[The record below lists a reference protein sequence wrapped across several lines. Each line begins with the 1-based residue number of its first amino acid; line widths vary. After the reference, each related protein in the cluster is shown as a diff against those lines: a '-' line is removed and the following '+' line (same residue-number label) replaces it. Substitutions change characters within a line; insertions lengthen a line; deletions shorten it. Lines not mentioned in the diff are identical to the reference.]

1 MATRHSQLQR
11 ELRQSKPFVS
21 KSAEAAVSILRTAD
35 TLRRFFTAVLQQYD
49 LTLAQFNVLR
59 ILRGA
64 GPAGAPTLDVAA
76 RLIEATPGITLMMD
90 RLVRKGW
97 VRRLRARADRRQVL
111 CFLTPAGAELLRKVD
126 RPVDLADIRAMAA
139 LSPRQQ
145 STLVRLLDL
154 VRHDL
159 ADAPS
164 PARKE
169 RS

>member
-1 MATRHSQLQR
+1 MPPRHSQVQR
-11 ELRQSKPFVS
+11 ELRQSKPFLS
-21 KSAEAAVSILRTAD
+21 ISAEAAVGILRTAD
-35 TLRRFFTAVLQQYD
+35 TLRRFFTAVLQPYD

-76 RLIEATPGITLMMD
+76 RLIESAPGITLMMD
-90 RLVRKGW
+90 RLVAKGW
-97 VRRLRARADRRQVL
+97 VRRHRARSDRRQVL

-145 STLVRLLDL
+145 STLVRLLDI
-154 VRHDL
+154 VRRDL
-159 ADAPS
+159 ADVPAPS
-164 PARKE
+164 RKAR
-169 RS
+169 S